1 MTTIIDG
8 SVGITFPNSTVQAS
22 AGSVLQVVQSVKT
35 NVFSTATTGSW
46 VDITGVTVSITPKFA
61 TSKILVQFNVTFAP
75 ADTGGL
81 RIVRGST
88 AIGVGDSLGGSTYQ
102 GTSSG
107 VAVTN
112 GDKSAPISG
121 MYLDSPA
128 TTSATT
134 YKIQLW
140 NYSGTSWVNRPV
152 NGTNAS
158 YTGSSIS
165 QITVTEIAQ

>member
-1 MTTIIDG
+1 MTMIIDG
-8 SVGITFPNSTVQAS
+8 SAGVTFPNSTVQAS

-35 NVFSTATTGSW
+35 NAFSTSTTGSW
-46 VDITGVTVSITPKFA
+46 VDITDVTVNITPKFS

-75 ADTGGL
+75 VDTGGL
-81 RIVRGST
+81 RIVRNST
-88 AIGVGDSLGGSTYQ
+88 AIGVGDSLGSNTYQ

-107 VAVTN
+107 IAVAN

-134 YKIQLW
+134 YKIQVW
-140 NYSGTSWVNRPV
+140 NYTGTSWVNRPV

-165 QITVTEIAQ
+165 QITVMEIAQ